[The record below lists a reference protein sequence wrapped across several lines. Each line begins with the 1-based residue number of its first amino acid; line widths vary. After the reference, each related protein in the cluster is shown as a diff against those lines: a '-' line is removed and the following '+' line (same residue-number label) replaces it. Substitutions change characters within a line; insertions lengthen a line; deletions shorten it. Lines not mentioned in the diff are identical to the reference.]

1 MRYAVVNTK
10 GGVGKTTMA
19 CHLAAHLA
27 SVSKTLLIDGDTQES
42 AATWAAWRRDSAQ
55 FSILPSPNTVRLKG
69 KAISVEGLELSAAF
83 ENTVVDA
90 SPDRAEHS
98 AGEGR
103 ARLRAAGALPG
114 SRASGHRVDRRCR
127 RRRPAQAGD
136 MARIV
141 PAPRAP
147 LRSGCLVRLRLG
159 RRIPRRRQGQVTHRR
174 HPPTAGSLAPK
185 ARIETRSIRRAG
197 FDTRRLRRRYS
208 TGGTRSGTGVTRRPG
223 TPP

>member
-90 SPDRAEHS
+90 GGRDAPGLRNSLLLAQLAVVPVGASDLDS
-98 AGEGR
+98 A
-103 ARLRAAGALPG
+103 A
-114 SRASGHRVDRRCR
+114 
-127 RRRPAQAGD
+127 
-136 MARIV
+136 
-141 PAPRAP
+141 
-147 LRSGCLVRLRLG
+147 
-159 RRIPRRRQGQVTHRR
+159 
-174 HPPTAGSLAPK
+174 
-185 ARIETRSIRRAG
+185 
-197 FDTRRLRRRYS
+197 
-208 TGGTRSGTGVTRRPG
+208 
-223 TPP
+223 